1 MEFCQNIAGTKF
13 HDSAFQQGKVPYFL
27 EQLPWAKGRQ
37 LYQKE
42 QISVGG
48 GGGGGGGVQVSLNM
62 GL

>member
-1 MEFCQNIAGTKF
+1 MEFCQNIAGTRF
-13 HDSAFQQGKVPYFL
+13 RDSAFQQGKVLYFL

-42 QISVGG
+42 QLSVVGG
-48 GGGGGGGVQVSLNM
+48 GGDFNM